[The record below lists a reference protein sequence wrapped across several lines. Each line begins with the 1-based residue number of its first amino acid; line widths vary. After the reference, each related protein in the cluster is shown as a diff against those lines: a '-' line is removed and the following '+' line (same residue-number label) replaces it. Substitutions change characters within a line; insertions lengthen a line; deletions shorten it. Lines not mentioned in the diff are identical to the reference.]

1 MAKKGQTF
9 NTYSDEFKLKAVMKY
24 VNGSK
29 SYKALAEEMG
39 IRNCSQL
46 KVWVEKWK
54 QGVPFDVRKDV
65 SNPLKGRPRTTFKSE
80 FGRERITDE
89 LNEMGIQSIIRKKRK
104 RHGQSPSVF
113 FPNRLKRNFKA
124 MGPQQK
130 MVTDITYVSVEKNFI
145 IYLLSRIF
153 SIMK

>member
-1 MAKKGQTF
+1 MKERVLLGGDFSMAKKGQTF

-46 KVWVEKWK
+46 KVWVKKWK

-65 SNPLKGRPRTTFKSE
+65 SNPLKGRPRTTFKSVE
-80 FGRERITDE
+80 EERDYLKAQVE
-89 LNEMGIQSIIRKKRK
+89 YLKKQYPNLVK
-104 RHGQSPSVF
+104 EDMT
-113 FPNRLKRNFKA
+113 FP
-124 MGPQQK
+124 
-130 MVTDITYVSVEKNFI
+130 EE
-145 IYLLSRIF
+145 
-153 SIMK
+153 